1 MAVQH
6 VDVAII
12 GGGISGTALLYLLAR
27 YTDLPRITL
36 LEKYPALAQVNSHGR
51 NNSQTLHCGDIETN
65 YTLEKALQVQKTAQ
79 MVVRYAQSLPEHDHL
94 LYRYPKMVLGV
105 GERECTELRERFERF
120 SPYFPGM
127 HLLESGEIAN
137 IEPKVAEGRTEAIT
151 ALATQGEISAVD
163 FHALANSFAEQAQAQ
178 GKARVQLQTGTTV
191 KSIEAHGDGY
201 RIQSD
206 RGEWQANF
214 VVVSAG
220 GHSLLYAQRM
230 GYGLEYSCLPIAGS
244 FYYTPQVLNGKV
256 YTVQNPKLPFAAI
269 HGDPDIINQGAT
281 RFGPTA
287 LALPVLERYNLRT
300 LPEYLEVLRPD
311 MDVAKVFFDLMKE
324 REIRRYM
331 IKNTLFEIPVI
342 RRHLFLKDAQKIV
355 PSLKLE
361 DLRFAKGIG
370 GIRPVMIDKA
380 NRKLHLGEARIAP
393 GNGLIFNMTPSP
405 GATSCLGNAENDLAL
420 IAEHLN
426 CTVHHEAL
434 QAELH
439 GKEEEKTPA
448 QADTV

>member
-1 MAVQH
+1 MAVKH

-27 YTDLPRITL
+27 YTDISRIAL

-65 YTLEKALQVQKTAQ
+65 YTLEKALQVQQTAQ
-79 MVVRYAQSLPEHDHL
+79 MVVRYAEALPERERL
-94 LYRYPKMVLGV
+94 LFKYPKMVLGV
-105 GERECTELRERFERF
+105 GERECAELRERFGRF
-120 SPYFPGM
+120 SPHFPGM
-127 HLLESGEIAN
+127 QLLEGAQIAKV
-137 IEPKVAEGRTEAIT
+137 EPKVAEGRREAIT
-151 ALATQGEISAVD
+151 ALATEGEISAVD
-163 FHALANSFAEQAQAQ
+163 FNALAISFAEQAQQ
-178 GKARVQLQTGTTV
+178 HGGERIELQLGTQVKA
-191 KSIEAHGDGY
+191 IEPAGEGY
-201 RIQSD
+201 RIRSS
-206 RGEWQANF
+206 RGELQANF

-230 GYGLEYSCLPIAGS
+230 GYGREYSCLPIAGS

-269 HGDPDIINQGAT
+269 HGDPDIVQQGAT

-287 LALPVLERYNLRT
+287 LALPLLERHNLRT

-311 MDVAKVFFDLMKE
+311 LDVAKVFLDLLKE
-324 REIRRYM
+324 GEIRRYM
-331 IKNTLFEIPVI
+331 VKNTLFEVPLI

-361 DLRFAKGIG
+361 DLTFAKGIG
-370 GIRPVMIDKA
+370 GVRPVLIDKP
-380 NRKLHLGEARIAP
+380 NHKLHLGEARIAP
-393 GNGLIFNMTPSP
+393 GNGIIFNMTPSP

-420 IAEHLN
+420 IAEHLQ
-426 CTVHHEAL
+426 CHVHHDAL

-439 GKEEEKTPA
+439 GKGEDDA
-448 QADTV
+448 QERAYVS

>member
-1 MAVQH
+1 MAVKH

-27 YTDLPRITL
+27 YTDLSRIAL

-65 YTLEKALQVQKTAQ
+65 YTLEKALQVQRTAQ
-79 MVVRYAQSLPEHDHL
+79 MVVRYAEALPERERL
-94 LYRYPKMVLGV
+94 LFKYPKMVLAV
-105 GERECTELRERFERF
+105 GERESHELRQRFERF
-120 SPYFPGM
+120 SPHFPGM
-127 HLLESGEIAN
+127 ELLEGRQIAEV
-137 IEPKVAEGRTEAIT
+137 EPKVVEGRNEEIV
-151 ALATQGEISAVD
+151 ALATRHDTSAVD
-163 FHALANSFAEQAQAQ
+163 FNALAVSFAEQAQRL
-178 GKARVQLQTGTTV
+178 GGERVALQLGTTV
-191 KSIEAHGDGY
+191 KGIEESGEGH

-206 RGEWQANF
+206 NGELQANF

-220 GHSLLYAQRM
+220 GHSLLYAQRL

-244 FYYTPQVLNGKV
+244 FYYTPQVLQGKV

-269 HGDPDIINQGAT
+269 HGDPDIVQQGAT

-287 LALPVLERYNLRT
+287 LALPLLERHNLRT

-324 REIRRYM
+324 GEIRRYM
-331 IKNTLFEIPVI
+331 MKNTLFEVPLI
-342 RRHLFLKDAQKIV
+342 RRHLFLKDARKIV
-355 PSLKLE
+355 PSLRLE
-361 DLRFAKGIG
+361 DLTFAKGIG
-370 GIRPVMIDKA
+370 GVRPVLIDKP
-380 NRKLHLGEARIAP
+380 NRRLHLGEARIAP

-420 IAEHLN
+420 IAKHLQ
-426 CTVHHEAL
+426 CTVHYDAL
-434 QAELH
+434 QQELH
-439 GKEEEKTPA
+439 GVGKEPA
-448 QADTV
+448 QAHC